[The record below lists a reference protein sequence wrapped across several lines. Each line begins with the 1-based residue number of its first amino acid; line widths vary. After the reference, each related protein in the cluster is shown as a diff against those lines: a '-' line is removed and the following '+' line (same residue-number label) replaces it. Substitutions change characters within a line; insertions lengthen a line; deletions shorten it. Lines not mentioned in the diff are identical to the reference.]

1 MDEDTP
7 PGTTI
12 LNSISVID
20 RDTAGENIEVTC
32 LNSINSINA
41 CDIFDVKTLNSSVNS
56 FSGAIVLQK
65 KLNYSIQDEYSF
77 VLKATVRL
85 LFLFNVI

>member
-65 KLNYSIQDEYSF
+65 KLNYSVQDLYSF

-85 LFLFNVI
+85 